1 MPKFIAYAIDLSG
14 VAMARYDL
22 AATEKESAAREA
34 PPRGLTNRRIRFWA
48 SPSARSLQTAG
59 RHNVQV

>member
-34 PPRGLTNRRIRFWA
+34 TQYLDYHPVI
-48 SPSARSLQTAG
+48 
-59 RHNVQV
+59 